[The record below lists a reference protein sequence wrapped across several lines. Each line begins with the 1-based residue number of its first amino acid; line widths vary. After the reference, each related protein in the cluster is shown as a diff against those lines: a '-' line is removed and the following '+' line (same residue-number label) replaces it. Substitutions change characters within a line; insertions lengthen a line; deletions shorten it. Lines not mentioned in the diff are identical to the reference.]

1 MATWKQQEMLMPLHL
16 ESMHQGT
23 KESVSTLAELL
34 QEPRERVLR
43 AVLLLLLTCTAGWID
58 MLSYLGLGH
67 VFSSFMTGNFIF
79 VGMSLAQGNSGLF
92 IRASVALMMFLAG
105 DTLDA
110 FFLERIPQ
118 QQTRHAWL
126 DTLIRYLLLEWLV
139 LFGFAVVW
147 QFTGN
152 LGSNNEVQI
161 TLLGIAAFAMGI
173 QGALVQAFNIPG
185 VVADALTGTVL
196 QLGKRFAD
204 PASKQASRNSVATGF
219 LIMLCLT
226 YIISAIAVVLT
237 ISYIGVSFIPVII
250 VTIVIC
256 LLLTSREGHRRR
268 L

>member
-1 MATWKQQEMLMPLHL
+1 MPPHL

-34 QEPRERVLR
+34 QEPRESLLR
-43 AVLLLLLTCTAGWID
+43 AVLLLLLTLTAGWID
-58 MLSYLGLGH
+58 MLSFLGLGH

-79 VGMSLAQGNSGLF
+79 VGMSLAQGNSGLL
-92 IRASVALMMFLAG
+92 IRASVALLLFLAG
-105 DTLDA
+105 GTLGA

-118 QQTRHAWL
+118 QQTRRTWL
-126 DTLIRYLLLEWLV
+126 DTLIGYLLLEWLI
-139 LFGFAVVW
+139 LLGFALGW

-152 LGSNNEVQI
+152 LGSNNWAQI
-161 TLLGIAAFAMGI
+161 TLLGIAAFAMGL
-173 QGALVQAFNIPG
+173 QGALVQALNIPG

-204 PASKQASRNSVATGF
+204 HASKQASKNSMTTGF
-219 LIMLCLT
+219 LILLCLT

-237 ISYIGVSFIPVII
+237 ISYNGVAFIPVIF
-250 VTIVIC
+250 VTIVIYV
-256 LLLTSREGHRRR
+256 LLASREGYRYH